1 MKSNSKKHNGFSL
14 IEVVVSIGIL
24 SVVSIAIYGGCM
36 IISKQTKAAQIKQ
49 TAALEGKKI
58 VEVMK
63 ATSFAVPNS
72 TSDYLTIGAIKLQ
85 KEEDASGNIF
95 YTRYLDEKYKD
106 CTKDV
111 SKYQEEVT
119 ITPAKAN
126 NTVQTTTGESV
137 ELNTNDLSY
146 HNKLYISKINVSET
160 NSEDYMGYWEDAAN
174 SEYTL
179 EKDTSKV
186 LIPSN
191 STSQIQMYI
200 YFTTATTTGYQ
211 NIEIKDYAGQKLLS
225 ITKSSTDD
233 KDLYINFS
241 NYLDSNGLVPTNE
254 NIELD
259 IYNKTTTDIPKIYIE
274 KSKDLNVDVE
284 ARKGE
289 INIYDNRAEDAT
301 NENVG
306 TLYDI
311 KLEISDYL
319 KYKNGEIHE
328 DKDNLFTGHSKKNI
342 H

>member
-1 MKSNSKKHNGFSL
+1 LKSNSKKHKGFSL

-24 SVVSIAIYGGCM
+24 SVVSIAIYSGCM

-58 VEVMK
+58 VEEMK
-63 ATSFAVPNS
+63 ATSFAVPS
-72 TSDYLTIGAIKLQ
+72 ASSPSLTIGKIELQ
-85 KEEDASGNIF
+85 KEDDNI
-95 YTRYLDEKYKD
+95 YTRYLDEDYTK
-106 CTKDV
+106 CNKDV
-111 SKYQEEVT
+111 SKYEEKVT
-119 ITPAKAN
+119 ITPAKAH

-137 ELNTNDLSY
+137 ELSTNDLSY

-191 STSQIQMYI
+191 STSQIQMSI

-284 ARKGE
+284 ARKGA
-289 INIYDNRAEDAT
+289 INIYDNRAEDAAD
-301 NENVG
+301 ENVG

-311 KLEISDYL
+311 TLEINEHT
-319 KYKNGEIHE
+319 NGSF
-328 DKDNLFTGHSKKNI
+328 KNLFTGYYKKNI
-342 H
+342 G